1 MPEHYDVI
9 VVGGGGSGA
18 PLAARVAEDPDR
30 RVALIEAGPAPEDRA
45 GYPSEL
51 LDAGTV
57 QGAMPGHPNNWSFLG
72 ELTPGRPYS
81 IARGRILGGS
91 TALNGGYFV
100 RAPKEDFDQWARVG
114 GPAWSFAEAT
124 RLYSALEA
132 DQDFGAVPG
141 HGSAGPVPVQRPP
154 QSHSITRAFH
164 QAARELGF
172 PEEPDKNADG
182 EPGVGPVP
190 MNVAGGLRCNTALT
204 YLVSRGVPANLTILG
219 QTRVRRVLFE
229 GARAVGVEVQSE
241 GKVSVIRG
249 NEIVL
254 CAGAIQSAHLLLLS
268 GIGPAAALRA
278 QGIPVTADRPGVGA
292 GFTDHPEVAVRWN
305 PRRGVVDTTV
315 PRIMESSLNFNAGG
329 QQASGAG
336 DLEILPMLKPM
347 SYLLSAGTSRVGRAG
362 HREDLE
368 FLVALQ
374 EEHARGRLTIL
385 SANPDVQPRLEY
397 NYLAVESDRQRMR
410 YAVRTAVALLSTRAF
425 RPLVARITEPLPAA
439 LAHDHLLDEWMESNL
454 GTALHMSG
462 TARMG
467 PRHDPDSVVDSF
479 GRVHGIHGLRVAD
492 TSILPTA
499 PRRGPA
505 ATAVLIGELV
515 AGHLRTGASGRP
527 DRAPGQPT
535 TR

>member
-30 RVALIEAGPAPEDRA
+30 RVLLLEAGLAPGGRA

-100 RAPKEDFDQWARVG
+100 RAPKGDFDQWARVG

-124 RLYSALEA
+124 KLYAALES
-132 DQDFGAVPG
+132 DQDFGTLPG

-154 QSHSITRAFH
+154 QSHPVTRAFH

-172 PEEPDKNADG
+172 PEEPDKNGDG

-190 MNVAGGLRCNTALT
+190 MNVAGGLRWNTALA
-204 YLVSRGVPANLTILG
+204 YLVSGRVPTNLTIRG
-219 QTRVRRVLFE
+219 QTLVRRVLFE
-229 GARAVGVEVQSE
+229 GARAVGVEVE
-241 GKVSVIRG
+241 CAGKVSVLRG
-249 NEIVL
+249 DEIVL

-278 QGIPVTADRPGVGA
+278 HGIEVIADRPGVGA
-292 GFTDHPEVAVRWN
+292 GFTDHPQVAVQWS

-329 QQASGAG
+329 QQVRGAG
-336 DLEILPMLKPM
+336 DLQILPLVKPM
-347 SYLLSAGTSRVGRAG
+347 GYLLSAGNPRVGRG
-362 HREDLE
+362 SGREDLE

-374 EEHARGRLTIL
+374 DEHARGRLTL
-385 SANPDVQPRLEY
+385 TSSSPDMQPRLEY
-397 NYLAVESDRQRMR
+397 NYLSVESDRQRMR

-425 RPLVARITEPLPAA
+425 RPLVARITEPLPGT
-439 LAHDHLLDEWMESNL
+439 LARDELLDEWMQLRL

-462 TARMG
+462 TAGMG
-467 PRHDPDSVVDSF
+467 PADDPESVVDPF
-479 GRVHGIHGLRVAD
+479 GRVHGVRGLRVAD

-515 AGHLRTGASGRP
+515 AGHIRTGRN
-527 DRAPGQPT
+527 R
-535 TR
+535 R